1 MITLGFVYISFQAM
15 MFLTIRMYSSTHT
28 HYVNMSL
35 IPLEFRN
42 GAEIPL
48 PFDGQESAYRA
59 TLPYLSTVLRSGQ
72 CSKSQAT
79 VSDHCQIP
87 SLLTRRLHKSM
98 ETQSASSPSVPSPY
112 GRACTTCSKAKAK
125 CVLSREGD
133 VKCERYVTTDPLGT
147 CHMLHFILRD

>member
-1 MITLGFVYISFQAM
+1 
-15 MFLTIRMYSSTHT
+15 
-28 HYVNMSL
+28 MSL

-59 TLPYLSTVLRSGQ
+59 TLPYLSTVLWSGQ
-72 CSKSQAT
+72 CSKTQAT

-87 SLLTRRLHKSM
+87 SLLTSRLHKSM
-98 ETQSASSPSVPSPY
+98 ETQSASSTSVPSPY

-147 CHMLHFILRD
+147 CHVTFHVERLVDLPATFAGKDSLKSDHLVDVL